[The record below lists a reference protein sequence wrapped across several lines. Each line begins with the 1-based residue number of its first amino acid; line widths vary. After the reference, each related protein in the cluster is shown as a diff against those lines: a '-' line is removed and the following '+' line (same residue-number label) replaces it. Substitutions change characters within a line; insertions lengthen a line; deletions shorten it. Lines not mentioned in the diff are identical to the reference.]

1 MDHKKIFK
9 ALLACTASGD
19 YSGMLQF
26 IYKATETNE
35 TETLVALDGRIIA
48 CVCVA
53 KDVIEQAISS
63 NIIVRHITE
72 HGTFYRDSTC
82 TNIPDSCY
90 PSFEK
95 TIPHLYPIGTENM
108 SSKQFDYKYIK
119 KASDLFYEYCGYNP
133 KYCKKFMFSHTA
145 KHFMSISVRIEK
157 GIFIGVMPL
166 LPLNSSSYG
175 EVDGITEFGEVI
187 ESDTNQ

>member
-1 MDHKKIFK
+1 MDHKKLFK

-19 YSGMLQF
+19 TLGMLQF
-26 IYKATETNE
+26 IYKAVETDE
-35 TETLVALDGRIIA
+35 TETLVAVDGRIIA

-63 NIIVRHITE
+63 GIIVRHITE

-108 SSKQFDYKYIK
+108 GSKQFDYKYLK
-119 KASDLFYEYCGYNP
+119 KASDLFYEYCEYNP

-145 KHFMSISVRIEK
+145 KHPTSVSVRIEK
-157 GIFIGVMPL
+157 GILIGIVPII
-166 LPLNSSSYG
+166 PLNSSSYD
-175 EVDGITEFGEVI
+175 EVDGITEYGEVI
-187 ESDTNQ
+187 KSSINQ